1 MRFHYVDLPISLKLK
16 PWPNLYFF
24 GGASFAGKVS
34 ERNTAVMYM
43 YKDEPQLMNFDYHRK
58 EFDFNRYFESVA
70 KIMVFNHHY
79 GIGYIFNENL
89 DAIIRVQKSASFV
102 EEQDYQQWTAMF
114 SLFYNVGKR
123 HNW

>member
-1 MRFHYVDLPISLKLK
+1 
-16 PWPNLYFF
+16 
-24 GGASFAGKVS
+24 
-34 ERNTAVMYM
+34 
-43 YKDEPQLMNFDYHRK
+43 MNFDYHRK

-89 DAIIRVQKSASFV
+89 DAMIRVQKSASFV